1 MPSPKD
7 IKKLMNAAKGAKSA
21 SKPDFEAVMANLPK
35 GSPKAQLEAQ
45 LMFERLQA
53 EKDAFYAPKAEDKTK
68 GKAALQEIKGQLREN
83 AKQRFLEPSAEK
95 RRMYHGTRHY
105 KPGVVTF
112 DPENRPTG
120 EGIREFQ
127 QGRQGLTFVSPDVS
141 FANTYAGDAK
151 DDVFKS
157 GAVYPVHVQV
167 RNPFDYENADHL
179 DLMVDELE
187 KLMGG
192 SPNTPSFIHSG
203 PDKIRAALRR
213 GTWDIIESPP
223 VLEAA
228 KRLGFDGMYMNE
240 QGVKNLG
247 VFDPKRIKSAI
258 GNQGT
263 YDINDPDITKAEGGL
278 ALAGGGGKLLKA
290 LKGSASKG
298 TKAAKA
304 AGKLELPEA
313 PLTLAERQLI
323 AEKAPHLLIPSKLAN
338 VEKAIRESKGEFGAK
353 RVQRAADEIR
363 GLEDLYTEQ
372 ALRDAFGGDNATALM
387 IGNPAEF
394 QEFASRLDAPYRPAV
409 ERYWHSMEPDA
420 GRGAEDVPYLMLNK
434 EEGRL
439 PFVAGHEGRH
449 RNIAATELGYP
460 STLWRMLPRAALR
473 EPLPRRSQEEYLEAL
488 MNELGSDTPLVIPEG
503 RFLPRLE
510 ETDELKRD
518 WTKALQLP
526 KLFAEGGLAMAKGG
540 KLLKALRKAEATVEP
555 GKDLQ
560 SLIELNRPL
569 TASERVMIG
578 KPTLEPERR
587 AALMNAERA
596 LPLNLPRAAAKSK
609 QEIAAHAERVGRQML
624 GEHVRSGKPK
634 DTQNL
639 AGRSLKESQR
649 LQNLRYELEPLKELP
664 PVTTVDPRIG
674 DINVAVPGDT
684 SISDFVL
691 KSIEDEPIGSVQ
703 QGGSLYGL
711 GKLDRDDPLF
721 WASNEGPAQ
730 QMQDKITDV
739 AVLFEPE
746 RVLAQHLAMG
756 RVANNFAQ
764 HFADASLRA
773 IDYSKLSAKDMNTFD
788 NVIAGGY
795 TKKNQKT
802 GEVQYITFP
811 HWPGIA
817 DPEGALATMK
827 ADPELRKWFLSR
839 MKTPKLTQA
848 TNMPNGLDIEWAI
861 THPELRNMEV
871 NLTGHSV
878 GEMVP
883 GAKLADDADHET
895 YLKGIRGRFLGQQEN
910 LTPFAIS
917 YPDATQHIATTQ
929 RPQDF
934 TGTIQKVFPHQRVD
948 QQYIDEYGE
957 YMRQLNK
964 FLTGRKN
971 GGEVHMQGGGDPG
984 EVSGEM
990 FKPKPLKIPSLF
1002 QDTVDALKA
1011 EFERNR
1017 RSMVRPKS
1025 AQDVLMRGPVA
1036 EYVGAP
1042 MEALG
1047 DIGSALDHVQKTHP
1061 LLRKPASVMDTG
1073 PLRKPE
1079 MGYAPR
1085 VSLTPE
1091 GPYGSEA
1098 VRDMMK
1104 STGMTTGTERPL
1116 FEMGASILAPTIG
1129 VGSYKLGKALAP
1141 TAREMLEAGLER
1153 AVEPTRMYAAPQGK
1167 PGKVKAPANPV
1178 GFYNPAEKAALNL
1191 QRKQGPGSAFISD
1204 MKKLEQGVNDERI
1217 AELGLDQLASK
1228 PNVTRDE
1235 VVALAEQNRIPLR
1248 ESVRRPYQE
1257 SDEYSETVDALKES
1271 IRYREG
1277 GIQQVQA
1284 ELDRVRQTAPTSPL
1298 VQQYESKIET
1308 MRQSIARDKERL
1320 EGKKPSLFGP
1330 DSHPDYNMP
1339 GGENY
1344 REIRVSLPSN
1354 KRPMSYEDW
1363 RKSGSSEEWSSDGIV
1378 GTDFMHQTH
1387 HGDEPNVLF
1396 HLRVADH
1403 VDAEGKRGLL
1413 IDELQ
1418 SDWHQAGR
1426 EFGYKNNFTDQER
1439 KRLIDLSV
1447 RKSRPYETP
1456 LNASELEELQ
1466 KLTEKDRQNFR
1477 GVPKAPFKDNW
1488 YQLGL
1493 KRAIKEAVD
1502 TGVDRVYLT
1511 TGNRQAARYT
1521 EDQRKGM
1528 KQWYDKTYKN
1538 FLEKYA
1544 KQHGGKL
1551 GMTKLE
1557 IGGEQNNWPAFRDWF
1572 ANNYPPERGG
1582 GALVA
1587 QSNWDQ
1593 GLSNRFVKEFTKGL
1607 EKNYEPV
1614 YYIDLTDAMRNS
1626 AKKGQSYKAGGA
1638 VTMAEGGAVDYESR
1652 FNEMLQNHIGMAEGG
1667 AVDYESRFNQMLQKH
1682 IGMAEGGEV
1691 NQYNSDPDM
1700 SDGGLFVAA
1709 PAFKNG
1715 GAVKSIWTV
1724 N

>member
-1 MPSPKD
+1 MTMAD
-7 IKKLMNAAKGAKSA
+7 GKKSSG
-21 SKPDFEAVMANLPK
+21 
-35 GSPKAQLEAQ
+35 
-45 LMFERLQA
+45 
-53 EKDAFYAPKAEDKTK
+53 K
-68 GKAALQEIKGQLREN
+68 GKALTQLEKDVYETFGMLPNEDRLS
-83 AKQRFLEPSAEK
+83 FLP
-95 RRMYHGTRHY
+95 RY
-105 KPGVVTF
+105 KS
-112 DPENRPTG
+112 G
-120 EGIREFQ
+120 EGFIAPELLYDLAKVIQ
-127 QGRQGLTFVSPDVS
+127 SPRTAMYS
-141 FANTYAGDAK
+141 
-151 DDVFKS
+151 
-157 GAVYPVHVQV
+157 
-167 RNPFDYENADHL
+167 
-179 DLMVDELE
+179 ELGPE
-187 KLMGG
+187 EALNMALGVMGG
-192 SPNTPSFIHSG
+192 SSVG
-203 PDKIRAALRR
+203 AA
-213 GTWDIIESPP
+213 P
-223 VLEAA
+223 
-228 KRLGFDGMYMNE
+228 
-240 QGVKNLG
+240 
-247 VFDPKRIKSAI
+247 
-258 GNQGT
+258 
-263 YDINDPDITKAEGGL
+263 
-278 ALAGGGGKLLKA
+278 
-290 LKGSASKG
+290 
-298 TKAAKA
+298 
-304 AGKLELPEA
+304 
-313 PLTLAERQLI
+313 
-323 AEKAPHLLIPSKLAN
+323 
-338 VEKAIRESKGEFGAK
+338 
-353 RVQRAADEIR
+353 
-363 GLEDLYTEQ
+363 
-372 ALRDAFGGDNATALM
+372 
-387 IGNPAEF
+387 
-394 QEFASRLDAPYRPAV
+394 
-409 ERYWHSMEPDA
+409 
-420 GRGAEDVPYLMLNK
+420 RGALQM
-434 EEGRL
+434 G
-439 PFVAGHEGRH
+439 
-449 RNIAATELGYP
+449 IA
-460 STLWRMLPRAALR
+460 
-473 EPLPRRSQEEYLEAL
+473 
-488 MNELGSDTPLVIPEG
+488 
-503 RFLPRLE
+503 
-510 ETDELKRD
+510 
-518 WTKALQLP
+518 
-526 KLFAEGGLAMAKGG
+526 
-540 KLLKALRKAEATVEP
+540 
-555 GKDLQ
+555 
-560 SLIELNRPL
+560 
-569 TASERVMIG
+569 
-578 KPTLEPERR
+578 KPTLEPKRR
-587 AALMNAERA
+587 AALMDAERA
-596 LPLNLPRAAAKSK
+596 LPLNLPRAPAKSQ

-649 LQNLRYELEPLKELP
+649 LKNLQYELEPLKELP
-664 PVTTVDPRIG
+664 PIETVQPRIG

-684 SISDFVL
+684 SISDLVL
-691 KSIEDEPIGSVQ
+691 KSIEGEPIGSVQ
-703 QGGSLYGL
+703 QGGSLFGL

-730 QMQDKITDV
+730 IMQDKITDV
-739 AVLFEPE
+739 AGLFEPE

-817 DPEGALATMK
+817 DPEGALAAMK

-848 TNMPNGLDIEWAI
+848 TNMPNALDIEWAI

-883 GAKLADDADHET
+883 GAKLADDPDHET

-964 FLTGRKN
+964 FLTGRKK
-971 GGEVHMQGGGDPG
+971 GGEVTMADGGQTFPLQRPELVTEVSSRKPKHPLAELLGKGVGAVHEFASKPFGYENPPG
-984 EVSGEM
+984 EMASSLLGLPAVATTLERFAYGEPLTRGSGET
-990 FKPKPLKIPSLF
+990 FGLRPE
-1002 QDTVDALKA
+1002 TTEALMTA
-1011 EFERNR
+1011 
-1017 RSMVRPKS
+1017 
-1025 AQDVLMRGPVA
+1025 LPVA
-1036 EYVGAP
+1036 GEAARLGTKGA
-1042 MEALG
+1042 
-1047 DIGSALDHVQKTHP
+1047 
-1061 LLRKPASVMDTG
+1061 
-1073 PLRKPE
+1073 
-1079 MGYAPR
+1079 
-1085 VSLTPE
+1085 
-1091 GPYGSEA
+1091 
-1098 VRDMMK
+1098 
-1104 STGMTTGTERPL
+1104 
-1116 FEMGASILAPTIG
+1116 
-1129 VGSYKLGKALAP
+1129 KALAP

-1153 AVEPTRMYAAPQGK
+1153 AVEPTRMYAAPPGK

-1235 VVALAEQNRIPLR
+1235 VMELAEQNRIPLR

-1257 SDEYSETVDALKES
+1257 SDEYSETADALKES

-1298 VQQYESKIET
+1298 VQQYENKIET
-1308 MRQSIARDKERL
+1308 MRQSIARDRERL
-1320 EGKKPSLFGP
+1320 EGKKPSLYGP

-1344 REIRVSLPSN
+1344 REIRVSLPEN
-1354 KRPMSYEDW
+1354 KADLPSMEGFTVETANENKFTGQRDIYIRDPQGNIVTNRYGFRGDDAQALRDEAASRARDVSKEDNFFH
-1363 RKSGSSEEWSSDGIV
+1363 R
-1378 GTDFMHQTH
+1378 TH

-1403 VDAEGKRGLL
+1403 VDEEGKRGLL

-1418 SDWHQAGR
+1418 SDWHQTGR
-1426 EFGYKNNFTDQER
+1426 EKGYKGKTPGVSWEDPEYVAARRRATELLNEYNSNNANPARQKEIEPLLNAARAEERRFTD
-1439 KRLIDLSV
+1439 LS
-1447 RKSRPYETP
+1447 
-1456 LNASELEELQ
+1456 NAYY
-1466 KLTEKDRQNFR
+1466 KA
-1477 GVPKAPFKDNW
+1477 VPDAPFKDNW

-1493 KRAIKEAVD
+1493 KRAIKEAAD
-1502 TGVDRVYLT
+1502 TGMDRVYLT
-1511 TGNRQAARYT
+1511 TGARQADRYDLSKQIGALSVKPKPNGMVSINASKDG
-1521 EDQRKGM
+1521 EVVIMKEVPKDQLADYVGKDMAKKAISDMDAGKDAIYSGLDLKVGGEGM
-1528 KQWYDKTYKN
+1528 KQYYDKTYKN

-1551 GMTKLE
+1551 GMTK
-1557 IGGEQNNWPAFRDWF
+1557 IADG
-1572 ANNYPPERGG
+1572 
-1582 GALVA
+1582 
-1587 QSNWDQ
+1587 
-1593 GLSNRFVKEFTKGL
+1593 
-1607 EKNYEPV
+1607 EPV

-1626 AKKGQSYKAGGA
+1626 AKKGQSYKTGGA
-1638 VTMAEGGAVDYESR
+1638 VAMAEGGAVDYESR
-1652 FNEMLQNHIGMAEGG
+1652 FNEMLQKHIGMAEGG